1 MLIDKRNRWVLV
13 LNRPRSTSDEESPAR
28 VDPSAKSSAIAFCP
42 TSRRVAATPVVASI
56 ARQRNGIRLSRLS
69 TTAVVAAR
77 G

>member
-13 LNRPRSTSDEESPAR
+13 LNRPKSTSDEESPAR

-42 TSRRVAATPVVASI
+42 TSRRSLP
-56 ARQRNGIRLSRLS
+56 RLSSLAS
-69 TTAVVAAR
+69 PASETES